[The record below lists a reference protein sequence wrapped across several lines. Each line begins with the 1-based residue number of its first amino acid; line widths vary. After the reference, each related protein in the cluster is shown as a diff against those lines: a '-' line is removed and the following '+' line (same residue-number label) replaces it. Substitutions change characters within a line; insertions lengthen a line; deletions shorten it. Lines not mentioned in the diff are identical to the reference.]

1 MAVRHIRAFTFGLLA
16 STAIAAPGLA
26 QTTAPPTD
34 TTQSP
39 APGTN
44 ATDVTAPPAT
54 TQQAQVG
61 TYDPTEIVVT
71 AQKREENLQDVPISV
86 QAIGTRRL
94 DQLNISNFEDYTK
107 QLPSVS
113 FLTTQPGVTT
123 VYMRGVSAAGGT
135 NAEGNHSGPLPQ
147 VGSYLDEQPVTT
159 IGGTLDV
166 HIYDI
171 ARIESLSGPQG
182 TLYGARHSGLCA
194 DCAAADDGSVARARN
209 QCNRRHVA
217 ATAGPDRC
225 RPDRDH
231 HHCDQA

>member
-1 MAVRHIRAFTFGLLA
+1 MPSHRSVGATMTVRHIRAFTFGLLA

-44 ATDVTAPPAT
+44 ATDVTAPPAA
-54 TQQAQVG
+54 TQRAQEG

-113 FLTTQPGVTT
+113 FDTSQPGSTT
-123 VYMRGVSAAGGT
+123 VYVRGVATGSD
-135 NAEGNHSGPLPQ
+135 GNHTGSLPS
-147 VGSYLDEQPVTT
+147 VGFYLDEQPVTT
-159 IGGTLDV
+159 I
-166 HIYDI
+166 
-171 ARIESLSGPQG
+171 
-182 TLYGARHSGLCA
+182 
-194 DCAAADDGSVARARN
+194 
-209 QCNRRHVA
+209 
-217 ATAGPDRC
+217 
-225 RPDRDH
+225 
-231 HHCDQA
+231 

>member
-1 MAVRHIRAFTFGLLA
+1 MTVRHIRAFTFGLLA
-16 STAIAAPGLA
+16 STAMAAPGLA

-54 TQQAQVG
+54 TQQAQDRQ

-94 DQLNISNFEDYTK
+94 DQLNISNFEEYTK

-113 FLTTQPGVTT
+113 ASSRP
-123 VYMRGVSAAGGT
+123 S
-135 NAEGNHSGPLPQ
+135 
-147 VGSYLDEQPVTT
+147 
-159 IGGTLDV
+159 
-166 HIYDI
+166 
-171 ARIESLSGPQG
+171 
-182 TLYGARHSGLCA
+182 
-194 DCAAADDGSVARARN
+194 RA
-209 QCNRRHVA
+209 
-217 ATAGPDRC
+217 
-225 RPDRDH
+225 
-231 HHCDQA
+231 